1 MFESNLP
8 RILADFSQLG
18 GFNEETKAKL
28 KEYLQRAQQTN
39 FLEKLDEL
47 TTQSAPKAKDLVVD
61 ETNLD
66 IVIGKLADFAGTSP
80 KKNLN
85 EQLKRLEETEFFR
98 AYLETKP
105 KPEPPVVEV
114 AAPAVVVEAPEVK
127 LLVEEKGKSE
137 ALESALQ
144 SLQRLYVQTSQQLQA
159 VWEHKQDELTALQ
172 TARKEFLE
180 GVKKLPPVAQTSV
193 TDALQETE
201 KGLLVDLSQ
210 AGRRQAEKLTK
221 LVAELEEVRGKLKSQ
236 EDQHQKSVEEHS
248 KLLGEAQKELEHF
261 KGSLAQEK
269 SKADED
275 KRQLVDQKQK
285 LQEAEQK
292 LKLAEEASK
301 QSADQSDVAAK
312 LETQKKAAEE
322 ALQKVEAELKE
333 ATARIETLT
342 ESATKV
348 ASLEVEL
355 DGLRHKNSDLSER
368 LATEQGTVKD
378 LTNKITTAERSLS
391 KQTSE
396 IEEQRTE
403 IIALKEKHTQLE
415 AANAELKI
423 SAANNEELLKQITE
437 LKQESE
443 AKKTEVDQLKNENT
457 KLVDTHNE
465 ELKGLQEGIEL
476 LKQKIA
482 NLSQEVTRIS
492 GENERLT
499 SELGQERLRSS
510 TLTAS
515 MLSAQTDKQPAELG
529 EAAVPPNA
537 ASQDE
542 PQQTVQQVAA
552 APVLSQPQPS
562 QEVSVDHDSEP
573 AAREGDIADR
583 HPIDA
588 QPTVDLTVEVGRLQE
603 QIRLKESEVTAV
615 NEQLVETK
623 TRLNSVETEVSN
635 LRSEKD
641 DLSIKV
647 KDLETSLQNSKTQVS
662 DITSQLHSAS
672 QAQAQLK
679 SQLESRAQTG
689 TTQKESES
697 AAQLDA
703 AKAAHTEEVKSLI
716 EARVSVETQL
726 EHLKSEFEKLG
737 LEKTKLETQLS
748 QEQEAVR
755 RLTQE
760 LSEITTK
767 NATSPLKSN
776 PDQEALDDEATSE
789 HQQSQTNSP
798 RKIQKLEHKI
808 KQLENE
814 RDTYKAGQEEQA
826 KLVQEKD
833 EGLEKIRAVLEH
845 THSSIIELQQK
856 HDIANQSYE
865 GEKERYQKLRAKYD
879 ELKKKYSHKSSGAS
893 TPGHH
898 LAAGDA
904 RSSRQSVGPRI
915 DEAVEPELDIS
926 DQAKNDLNEAAQTQ
940 VAQQENP
947 LLPAPFDVEKQLV
960 EKVLFSL
967 QKLLRYLAIS
977 KDDSKLYL
985 PVTAD
990 ERSNLDTLMLEISKH
1005 WQSKKPQAP
1014 PEEAAPEE
1022 QMTEEQQQPET
1033 VASVFDTLREENEML
1048 DGQKQSL
1055 SEAVEQLLNPLKP
1068 LIVKVLGKQG
1078 LQPLEE
1084 CCTVA
1089 AVAEEI
1095 GNVLKGDLST
1105 KLDELIAS
1113 QSALKHESER
1123 LQKELAQSQKELAQN
1138 QKELVQSQKK
1148 ASEQETKL
1156 QENKGPAEK
1165 LRKLVQLLSEPRKTF
1180 RDQNPLTILEKAAGI
1195 AETTQVS
1202 VDVWKGGLAT
1212 GVAHVIKDLL
1222 RRILTLVPQLHTAN
1236 PKRNAPWINNLLDV
1250 MEGVSQETDKLVD
1263 GFRQQAQTKGL
1274 DEFLGALQEVVCRGG
1289 LPTN

>member
-39 FLEKLDEL
+39 FLEKIDEL

-105 KPEPPVVEV
+105 KPGPPVVEV

-193 TDALQETE
+193 TDALQETD

-210 AGRRQAEKLTK
+210 AGRPQAEKLTN

-248 KLLGEAQKELEHF
+248 KLLGEAQKELEQV
-261 KGSLAQEK
+261 KESLAQEK

-275 KRQLVDQKQK
+275 KRQLVDQEQK

-292 LKLAEEASK
+292 LKLAEAASK
-301 QSADQSDVAAK
+301 QSADQSEVAAK

-355 DGLRHKNSDLSER
+355 DGLRHKNSDLSEK

-378 LTNKITTAERSLS
+378 LTSKITTAETSLS

-396 IEEQRTE
+396 IEELRTE
-403 IIALKEKHTQLE
+403 IIALKEKLTQLE
-415 AANAELKI
+415 AANAELKT
-423 SAANNEELLKQITE
+423 SAANNEESLKQITE
-437 LKQESE
+437 LKQEFE
-443 AKKTEVDQLKNENT
+443 AKKTEMDQLKNANT
-457 KLVDTHNE
+457 KLVEDHNT
-465 ELKGLQEGIEL
+465 ELKGLQEAIEP
-476 LKQKIA
+476 LKKQIA
-482 NLSQEVTRIS
+482 NLSQEMTRIS

-499 SELGQERLRSS
+499 SELGQERQRSS

-515 MLSAQTDKQPAELG
+515 MLSAQTDKQPAELE
-529 EAAVPPNA
+529 EAVVPPNA
-537 ASQDE
+537 KSQDE

-573 AAREGDIADR
+573 AAREGDIADQ

-603 QIRLKESEVTAV
+603 QIRLKESQVTAV

-623 TRLNSVETEVSN
+623 TRLNSVEAEVSN

-647 KDLETSLQNSKTQVS
+647 KDLETSLQNSKTRVS

-672 QAQAQLK
+672 QAQEKFK
-679 SQLESRAQTG
+679 SQLESRAQTD

-703 AKAAHTEEVKSLI
+703 AKAAHTEDVKRLTD
-716 EARVSVETQL
+716 ARVSVETQL

-737 LEKTKLETQLS
+737 LEKTKWETQLS

-760 LSEITTK
+760 LSEIAAK
-767 NATSPLKSN
+767 NSTSPLKSH
-776 PDQEALDDEATSE
+776 PDQTPVDDEGISE
-789 HQQSQTNSP
+789 HQQSQTSSP
-798 RKIQKLEHKI
+798 RKIHKLEHRI
-808 KQLENE
+808 KQLEDE
-814 RDTYKAGQEEQA
+814 RETYKKGQEEQA
-826 KLVQEKD
+826 KVVQEKD
-833 EGLEKIRAVLEH
+833 EGLERIRACLEQAH
-845 THSSIIELQQK
+845 LRIAEHQK
-856 HDIANQSYE
+856 KYDAVNKAYE
-865 GEKERYQKLRAKYD
+865 VEKEKHQALKVKYD
-879 ELKKKYSHKSSGAS
+879 DLKMKYGHKSSGAS
-893 TPGHH
+893 TPGYH
-898 LAAGDA
+898 LATSDV

-915 DEAVEPELDIS
+915 DEAVEVDLDVS
-926 DQAKNDLNEAAQTQ
+926 DQAQKDLNEAAQSQ
-940 VAQQENP
+940 VAQPENP
-947 LLPAPFDVEKQLV
+947 GISAPFDMQKELAEKLLT
-960 EKVLFSL
+960 KL
-967 QKLLRYLAIS
+967 QKCLKTLAIS
-977 KDDSKLYL
+977 KEDSKLYL
-985 PVTAD
+985 AVTAD
-990 ERSNLDTLMLEISKH
+990 ERSSLDTLMLEISKH
-1005 WQSKKPQAP
+1005 WQSQTPQVP
-1014 PEEAAPEE
+1014 QEEAAPEE
-1022 QMTEEQQQPET
+1022 QMTEEAQQPET
-1033 VASVFDTLREENEML
+1033 IANVFDTLREDNEML
-1048 DGQKQSL
+1048 TEQKQSL
-1055 SEAVEQLLNPLKP
+1055 SVAVEQLLNPLKP

-1078 LQPLEE
+1078 LQPLGE

-1089 AVAEEI
+1089 AMAEEI
-1095 GNVLKGDLST
+1095 GNILKGDFST

-1123 LQKELAQSQKELAQN
+1123 LQKELAQN

-1165 LRKLVQLLSEPRKTF
+1165 LRKLVQLLSESRKTF
-1180 RDQNPLTILEKAAGI
+1180 RDQNPLAILEKAAGI

-1202 VDVWKGGLAT
+1202 VDAWKGGMAT